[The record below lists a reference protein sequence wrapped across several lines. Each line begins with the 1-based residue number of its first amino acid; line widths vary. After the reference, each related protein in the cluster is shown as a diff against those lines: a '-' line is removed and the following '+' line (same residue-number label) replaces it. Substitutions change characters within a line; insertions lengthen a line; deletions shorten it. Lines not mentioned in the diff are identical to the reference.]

1 MAITYRFDAARRG
14 EPPRWTIG
22 ALVSAGCR
30 RVDAALVAATGRGLT
45 LRAEIRGVKSLT
57 VPNETGA
64 LFRQIEGAATGPDVP
79 EVIVRLRSDLAEIEA
94 ELIAALPGESGIAE
108 SHVLAAAVHDPGLWS
123 LGKTPSPRY
132 LGLCDAARVAE
143 TTGVNVIDALP
154 GRDLAQR
161 GQGGPLTAV
170 AEWILLRD
178 LRRTRALVDLGQTVR
193 MSLLPAE
200 SDPWAASRILS
211 FDVGPGMKLLDVLA
225 RQLTGGEHSFDPG
238 GRLAV
243 QGTKITELLDHWLS
257 EAWFDRPLP
266 RWHPHG
272 VRPERFLND
281 AIRMAVEADWSVRDL
296 LCTAT
301 HLVAESV
308 VRAIG
313 RRLPEQTPIDQI
325 ILAGGGRQNG
335 LLLRKMAAGLPET
348 TLTPIDELGIADR
361 ALGPAS
367 IAVLAFCHLDQVPA
381 NPTAVTGAEIPRV
394 LGRLTPGSPQ
404 SWQRLL
410 AQMSGSQPAIRPLR
424 SAV

>member
-1 MAITYRFDAARRG
+1 M
-14 EPPRWTIG
+14 
-22 ALVSAGCR
+22 
-30 RVDAALVAATGRGLT
+30 
-45 LRAEIRGVKSLT
+45 
-57 VPNETGA
+57 
-64 LFRQIEGAATGPDVP
+64 
-79 EVIVRLRSDLAEIEA
+79 
-94 ELIAALPGESGIAE
+94 
-108 SHVLAAAVHDPGLWS
+108 
-123 LGKTPSPRY
+123 
-132 LGLCDAARVAE
+132 
-143 TTGVNVIDALP
+143 TGVNLIDALP

-178 LRRTRALVDLGQTVR
+178 PRRTRALVDLGQTVR
-193 MSLLPAE
+193 MSLLPSE

-211 FDVGPGMKLLDVLA
+211 FDVGPGMRLLDVLA
-225 RQLTGGEHSFDPG
+225 RQLTGGEHPFDPG

-243 QGTKITELLDHWLS
+243 QGTKIAELLEHWL
-257 EAWFDRPLP
+257 ADPCFDRPLP

-281 AIRMAVEADWSVRDL
+281 AVRMAVEADWSVRDL

-301 HLVAESV
+301 HLIAESV
-308 VRAIG
+308 VRAIS
-313 RRLPEQTPIDQI
+313 RRLPEQTPVDQI
-325 ILAGGGRQNG
+325 VLTGGGRQNG
-335 LLLRKMAAGLPET
+335 MLLRKVAARLPET

-361 ALGPAS
+361 ALGPAC

-410 AQMSGSQPAIRPLR
+410 AHMSGSQPAIRPLR